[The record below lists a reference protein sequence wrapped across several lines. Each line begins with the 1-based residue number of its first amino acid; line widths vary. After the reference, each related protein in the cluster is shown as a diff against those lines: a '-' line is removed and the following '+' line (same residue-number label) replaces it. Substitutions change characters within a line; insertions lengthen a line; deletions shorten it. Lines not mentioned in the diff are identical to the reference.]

1 MFCDVLFPAATAASS
16 NALTSPSLNL
26 HPNAPR
32 LSSSCRVFFAP
43 GIGVVSFDKHQLMAT
58 CAGLFPPRSSP
69 TARITLRSPGS
80 AGNTSLYANP
90 LSPGGGFS
98 TPY

>member
-1 MFCDVLFPAATAASS
+1 
-16 NALTSPSLNL
+16 
-26 HPNAPR
+26 
-32 LSSSCRVFFAP
+32 
-43 GIGVVSFDKHQLMAT
+43 VSFDKHQLMAT